1 MLSFNIFDIGDV
13 AINTDVEADDGIAFF
28 DSDIEPQKSIF
39 SPASQPKLTER
50 GFAMLYIHANRAPT
64 WQYWQSGHRIRL
76 RIRRSG
82 FESRHGVFL
91 VKA

>member
-50 GFAMLYIHANRAPT
+50 GFAMLYIHANLIGKRGKKMAP
-64 WQYWQSGHRIRL
+64 
-76 RIRRSG
+76 RRGNTGKVVIAS
-82 FESRHGVFL
+82 
-91 VKA
+91 A